1 MKIAINTAIDFKPD
15 PVDKVSFKILT
26 TRFSN
31 VDISVE
37 QLAQHIALGH
47 AFCAQHKNERRAA
60 INFLAMDFLAVD
72 IDEGWT
78 VEEAIAD
85 TFVRDHASI
94 IYHTVSS
101 HPVHHRFRIIFLMP
115 RTIIDAQEMTSAY
128 TGLIKKFGGDVTCRD
143 ATRMF
148 FGNKGCTP
156 IVFGNTLSV
165 EELDKLIAAGE
176 RKLEVETLLN
186 AQHQQVIHSSMR
198 SKYKLSDAQKVQL
211 ADKSWVLL
219 SDIQDKRSV
228 HCPSPDHHDAHASAF
243 VVKSR
248 NGSNGVH
255 CSKCQETMWPVE
267 YFLKKQRPYNFFEVD
282 RFFKNIEDAEDFEE
296 YEINGSFP
304 DDGEEYY
311 QVKRIVN
318 AQESRFLN
326 EIPLQK
332 GFVAIKSPK
341 GTGKSHSLKRIVD
354 ACKSKNLS
362 VILFGHRQSL
372 LEALS
377 SDLGLDYYRDES
389 LDRRVTDHYA
399 VCLDSIPTRIGKSKR
414 TFDVVIID
422 ESEQVL
428 THLTSDTLKS
438 RRRQCFL
445 MLKHIIESAQT
456 VIACDADLGFLT
468 LETITE
474 ARPHGEMPKIYV
486 NRFGENHRQIDIYAS
501 QNHLIQDLI
510 EAVKSGGIHY
520 VCSNSKRQAHD
531 IGKTLREAVG
541 DHLKIQMVTSDN
553 SAELK
558 VKDFLKNIKTQI
570 LEVDV
575 LIASPSM
582 GTGIDISFENQESKV
597 KGVFGFF
604 GAHINTHQDM
614 DQQLCRVRN
623 PEFVKCFITHESF
636 NFETE
641 VEVIKQDC
649 VNNGDVTDTL
659 LGYDKKFYPIYNND
673 DAMLNLY
680 AKVKS
685 ERQASMNNLR
695 KNFIDYKKYNGWM
708 VEEIPTN
715 TELAAIGAKAIKIG
729 KEKNQAASTEQILN
743 ADILDQEQV
752 NKLKKKAYLTSS
764 QNAQVER
771 FFLQSF
777 YGEVTSEII
786 MLDNKGKFRRQIRM
800 MQTFIED
807 DEHLRIKDE
816 NEVYAESERES
827 EWTRHIGD
835 RSHHLR
841 TKLLLVELFSSADL
855 LDDKNR
861 IIEDKMVCRAEL
873 GAFIRTCKKLNLQV
887 QSVLGVAIRTDIDK
901 DPVTQLKNFLRL
913 IGVGVTAA
921 TRKRSKESQSQHYG
935 IDVDSLRKST
945 RYANKQNEKIPR
957 VMNET
962 VKSRQLSKVYG

>member
-1 MKIAINTAIDFKPD
+1 MWIFPSTNWHSTSPLVMHSARNISTDDVQHAI
-15 PVDKVSFKILT
+15 SW
-26 TRFSN
+26 
-31 VDISVE
+31 
-37 QLAQHIALGH
+37 QL
-47 AFCAQHKNERRAA
+47 
-60 INFLAMDFLAVD
+60 DVLAVD

-78 VEEAIAD
+78 VEESLD
-85 TFVRDHASI
+85 DQFVRDHAAI

-101 HPVHHRFRIIFLMP
+101 RPDHQRFRIVFVLP
-115 RTIIDAQEMTSAY
+115 RTIEDAQDMTYAY
-128 TGLIKKFGGDVTCRD
+128 TGLIKKFGGDVTCKD

-148 FGNKGCTP
+148 FGNKDCTP
-156 IVFGNTLSV
+156 VILGNTLPIR
-165 EELDKLIAAGE
+165 EMDQLIAAGK

-186 AQHQQVIHSSMR
+186 AQPQQTTHASMR
-198 SKYKLSDAQKVQL
+198 SKHQLSDTQQVQL

-219 SDIQDKRSV
+219 SNIEGRASV
-228 HCPSPDHHDAHASAF
+228 HCPSPEHYDAHASAF

-255 CSKCQETMWPVE
+255 CSKCQETMWPVD

-282 RFFKNIEDAEDFEE
+282 HFLQNIEDAEDFEE
-296 YEINGSFP
+296 HEMNGNFP

-311 QVKRIVN
+311 QVNRIVH
-318 AQESRFLN
+318 AQESRFLK

-332 GFVAIKSPK
+332 GFIAIKSPK
-341 GTGKSHSLKRIVD
+341 GTGKSHSLRKIVD
-354 ACKSKNLS
+354 ACKNKNLS
-362 VILFGHRQSL
+362 VVLFGHRQSL

-377 SDLGLDYYRDES
+377 SDLGLDFYRDDS
-389 LDRRVTDHYA
+389 LDRRVTDYYA

-414 TFDVVIID
+414 TYDVVIID

-445 MLKHIIESAQT
+445 MLKHLIASAQT

-474 ARPHGEMPKIYV
+474 ARAHSEMPKIYV
-486 NRFGENHRQIDIYAS
+486 NRFAENHRQIDIYAS
-501 QNHLIQDLI
+501 QNHLIHDLI

-531 IGKTLREAVG
+531 IEKNLLEAVG
-541 DHLKIQMVTSDN
+541 HNLKIQMVTSDN
-553 SAELK
+553 SAELN
-558 VKDFLKNIKTQI
+558 VKNFLKNIKTEI
-570 LEVDV
+570 LGMNV

-582 GTGIDISFENQESKV
+582 GTGIDISFDNQESKV

-641 VEVIKQDC
+641 VEIIKQDC

-680 AKVKS
+680 AKVTS

-695 KNFIDYKKYNGWM
+695 KNFIDYKKYNGWT
-708 VEEIPTN
+708 VEEISTN
-715 TELAAIGAKAIKIG
+715 KELAAIGAKAIKIG
-729 KEKNQAASTEQILN
+729 KEKNQAASAEQILN

-752 NKLKKKAYLTSS
+752 FELKKKTSLTSS
-764 QNAQVER
+764 QNAQIER
-771 FFLQSF
+771 FYLQSF
-777 YGEVTSEII
+777 YGEVTREII
-786 MLDNKGKFRRQIRM
+786 TLDNKGKFRRQNRV
-800 MQTFIED
+800 MQTFIEN
-807 DEHLRIKDE
+807 DEYLRVKDG
-816 NEVYAESERES
+816 NEVYAENEKESER
-827 EWTRHIGD
+827 TRYIGD
-835 RSHHLR
+835 RSHHLL
-841 TKLLLVELFSSADL
+841 TKQLLVELFSSADL
-855 LDDKNR
+855 LNDKNR
-861 IIEDKMVCRAEL
+861 IIEDKMVFRAEL
-873 GAFIRTCKKLNLQV
+873 DAFIRTCKKLNQQV
-887 QSVLGVAIRTDIDK
+887 QSVLGVAIRADIDK
-901 DPVTQLKNFLRL
+901 DPVTQLKIFLKL
-913 IGVGVTAA
+913 IGVEVTAA
-921 TRKRSKESQSQHYG
+921 KRKRTKGSQSQHYG
-935 IDVDSLRKST
+935 IDVDSLRQSR
-945 RYANKQNEKIPR
+945 RYASMQNEKISR
-957 VMNET
+957 VIDDKVRN
-962 VKSRQLSKVYG
+962 RQLSKVYE